1 MEKWDSTT
9 FKFDTVCPKCNEVM
23 DALTNFEDDS
33 TPREGDVSICINC
46 LQILQFD
53 SDLKLK
59 LVTDEEFVDFPCEDR
74 TNINNM
80 LKALI
85 YARKNPRKTNKSST

>member
-1 MEKWDSTT
+1 MEKWDDNT

-23 DALTNFEDDS
+23 DALTTFEDDS
-33 TPREGDVSICINC
+33 TPSKGDISICINC

-59 LVTDEEFVDFPCEDR
+59 IVTDDEFVDFPCEDR

-80 LKALI
+80 LTALI
-85 YARKNPRKTNKSST
+85 YARKTDKPTT